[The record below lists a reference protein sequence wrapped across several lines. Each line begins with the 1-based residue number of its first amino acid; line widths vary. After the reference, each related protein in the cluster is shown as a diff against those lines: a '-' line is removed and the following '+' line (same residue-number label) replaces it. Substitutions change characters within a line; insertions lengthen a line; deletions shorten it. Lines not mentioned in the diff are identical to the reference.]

1 MLGITRIVAFDNES
15 KHLDAL
21 VQGISGAGAHCLGFK
36 FTGDTEAMG
45 VIPCP
50 HVRVVFFDLNMVD
63 TATPSS
69 FSQHYSNIGSL
80 IELLQPNGPY
90 VIILWTHYDDRVGE
104 LREFLDKRLTSA
116 RKPFNVTALAKDKY
130 IDGDGA
136 IIDIDQ
142 LVQAIQNVMDE
153 SPALSALADWEKRV
167 LVAASE
173 TLSSVTM
180 LGSPH
185 KTSFQQQQDIPRL
198 MAIMSI
204 ESAGQD
210 NVASSPF
217 RALGDA
223 LLPVLADHV
232 SALMSQADMP
242 EVWGSVLGTSE
253 DTPTIGETEAAQLNW
268 AIHFAQDIGSNRGA
282 ERGSVIPLET
292 LLPIEGFQETFGIA
306 AGLASEKQFRCKGYQ
321 DGSPSFQWVLVQAQA
336 ACDYAQGQPGPLPFY
351 LGIDIDNSVSIGG
364 SKPGAL
370 WTSAVYERGG
380 TLRQLQVN
388 ARFSLSLTTQRAK
401 ELEPQYRLRE
411 QILGDLIHHIHVYG
425 ARPGMM
431 SFREV
436 K

>member
-1 MLGITRIVAFDNES
+1 MLGITRIVAFDNER

-63 TATPSS
+63 TAPPSN

-80 IELLQPNGPY
+80 LGLLKPNGPY
-90 VIILWTHYDDRVGE
+90 ILILWTHYDDRVDE
-104 LREFLDKRLTSA
+104 LREFLDKRLTA
-116 RKPFNVTALAKDKY
+116 APKPFSVTALAKDKY

-142 LVQAIQNVMDE
+142 LVKATQKVMDD
-153 SPALSALADWEKRV
+153 SPALATLADWEKRV
-167 LVAASE
+167 LVAASD

-185 KTSFQQQQDIPRL
+185 KTSVQQQQDIPRL
-198 MAIMSI
+198 MAKMSI
-204 ESAGQD
+204 ASAGQD
-210 NVASSPF
+210 NVASNPF
-217 RALGDA
+217 RALSDA

-232 SALMSQADMP
+232 SASMSQADMP
-242 EVWGSVLGTSE
+242 DVWKAVLGTSK
-253 DTPTIGETEAAQLNW
+253 DTPTIEATEAAQLNW
-268 AIHFAQDIGSNRGA
+268 AIHFAQDIGSNKGA
-282 ERGSVIPLET
+282 ERGAVIPLDA
-292 LLPIEGFQETFGIA
+292 LLPIEGFQETFDIGA
-306 AGLASEKQFRCKGYQ
+306 SQASEKQFRCKEYQ
-321 DGSPSFQWVLVQAQA
+321 DDSPKFHWVLVQAQA

-351 LGIDIDNSVSIGG
+351 LGIDIDNSVSVGG
-364 SKPGAL
+364 SKPSAL
-370 WTSAVYERGG
+370 WTSAVFETGG

-388 ARFSLSLTTQRAK
+388 ARFQVSLTTQKAK
-401 ELEPQYRLRE
+401 ELKPLYRLRE
-411 QILGDLIHHIHVYG
+411 QILGDLIQHIHAYG

-431 SFREV
+431 SF
-436 K
+436 